1 MKKLYAVAMS
11 TLEGVTLILVR
22 SWRHMSYRVKRV
34 DVNVN
39 LYTRTHSRH
48 PVRKAPRP
56 RPLEI
61 VALPYPR
68 VSHRLVAIG
77 IIGGP
82 QTGAI
87 M

>member
-1 MKKLYAVAMS
+1 MS
-11 TLEGVTLILVR
+11 TPEGVSLILVR

-34 DVNVN
+34 DVDVN

-48 PVRKAPRP
+48 PGRKAPRP

-61 VALPYPR
+61 VALPRPR
-68 VSHRLVAIG
+68 LSHRLVAIG
-77 IIGGP
+77 IIGGT

-87 M
+87 I